1 MCIYCTTNNYRK
13 IYEQHHGAIPVDDL
27 GRTYEIHHIDGDHHN
42 NHPSNL
48 QCVSVQ
54 EHYNIHYAQ
63 EDWGACAFIA
73 KRLKLTKEQI
83 SELVRSH
90 NRNLKGANNPFWG
103 RTHSEFSKSLMSAA
117 NKGRPQS
124 EQTRLKRSLSNKG
137 KPAWNK
143 GIPITDEVKAKISR
157 NSKKS
162 NIKTWLVT
170 HPCGK
175 EEIVKDRVKFCK
187 DHNLRYGAVSQ
198 AARQGNPYMGYLF
211 KEIKTIPSE
220 KPSDL
225 QL

>member
-13 IYEQHHGAIPVDDL
+13 IYEHHHGPIPVDDL
-27 GRTYEIHHIDGDHHN
+27 GRTYEIHHRDGDHHN

-54 EHYNIHYAQ
+54 EHYDIHYAQ
-63 EDWGACAFIA
+63 EDWSACFCIA

-83 SELVRSH
+83 SDLIRAH
-90 NRNLKGANNPFWG
+90 NRNRTGSNNPFWG

-117 NKGRPQS
+117 NKGRKMS
-124 EQTRLKRSLSNKG
+124 EEAKRKMSQAHMG
-137 KPAWNK
+137 RTTWNK
-143 GIPITDEVKAKISR
+143 GIPMTDAMKDKLRQNAVKT
-157 NSKKS
+157 
-162 NIKTWLVT
+162 NIKTWQVIYPSGVSHIVT
-170 HPCGK
+170 
-175 EEIVKDRVKFCK
+175 DRVQFCK
-187 DHNLRYGAVSQ
+187 DHNLHYGAVSKWT
-198 AARQGNPYMGYLF
+198 RQGKPYMGYLF